1 MLAGPL
7 NQLVQLVLDSELV
20 GLWVPNLP
28 MGATRPFPDSLWRTF
43 WTVLK
48 LRPVDS
54 TSIETVCFML
64 PTRKAWSRTRA
75 SGLLMKTEDKGP
87 AVSYLTF
94 MVSISHDFALSRSL
108 EFIPMYIEG
117 RRAANG
123 ILCSPLLV

>member
-1 MLAGPL
+1 
-7 NQLVQLVLDSELV
+7 
-20 GLWVPNLP
+20 

-54 TSIETVCFML
+54 TSIETVCSML

-75 SGLLMKTEDKGP
+75 TGLLKTEDKGP

-94 MVSISHDFALSRSL
+94 KVNIHHSTANEDFGFYSNVRLS
-108 EFIPMYIEG
+108 P
-117 RRAANG
+117 RATPPTIDTPG
-123 ILCSPLLV
+123 TVP